1 MHSWL
6 EHPILKSLFRSLIF
20 IFIILFFD
28 NIIKKNAKGLCSGSE
43 SLGQNLLVE
52 KVSTYMAWR
61 ISGPASLASACLTV
75 GWKTLGLLHKIWNIL
90 KIRAVSVNDSHQE
103 ELCRKIFK
111 AKPPSSKERFSCLGV
126 VACIINSSSWKSGFS
141 MCKGPLTEGQW
152 RRC

>member
-20 IFIILFFD
+20 IFIILIFE
-28 NIIKKNAKGLCSGSE
+28 NIIKKNAKGLCSASE

-61 ISGPASLASACLTV
+61 ISGPVSLASACLTV
-75 GWKTLGLLHKIWNIL
+75 EWKTLGLLHRIFWKLGRFLWWL
-90 KIRAVSVNDSHQE
+90 TSGGVMQE
-103 ELCRKIFK
+103 NFK